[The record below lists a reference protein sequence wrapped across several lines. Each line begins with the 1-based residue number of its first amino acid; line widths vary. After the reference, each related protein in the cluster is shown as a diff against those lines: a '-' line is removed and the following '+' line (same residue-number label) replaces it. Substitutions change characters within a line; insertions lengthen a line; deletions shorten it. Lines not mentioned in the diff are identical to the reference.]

1 MTILTRLTAD
11 TLQARKSRSPDATLM
26 VTLGSDIASLAKND
40 GNREP
45 NDADA
50 VKVLRK
56 FLGGM
61 QETLDLTKDAGRRA
75 EIERQMAVL
84 QTYLPTQLEGAEL
97 EAAIDAAA
105 AQAGVE
111 VTLRNLSTI
120 LQVMSE
126 NHPSRVDG
134 KAVSV
139 LVKNRLA

>member
-1 MTILTRLTAD
+1 MTIVTQLTAD
-11 TLQARKSRSPDATLM
+11 TLQARKDRSPDATLL
-26 VTLGSDIASLAKND
+26 VTMGSDIASLAKND
-40 GNREP
+40 GNRQP
-45 NDADA
+45 TDADA

-75 EIERQMAVL
+75 EISRQMGVL
-84 QTYLPTQLEGAEL
+84 QAYLPDQLEGPEL

-111 VTLRNLSTI
+111 VTLRNLSAI
-120 LQVMSE
+120 LQVMSQ

-139 LVKNRLA
+139 VVKNRQA